1 MQLTRK
7 SLRFT
12 ETANSVALPE
22 DTDIE
27 RRHFSKI
34 GQSEC
39 EAFGSAYTIAHIS
52 DPHLSRRYYREHIKS
67 LKILLRSI
75 LEAGCDHVII
85 SGDIV
90 STADPDDFFL
100 AREVFS
106 NLGLLDSSRLTVVP
120 GNHDIFGGPHRA
132 MDVLSF
138 PTYIRSVDYPKNL
151 GLFHEA
157 FAETFENVKP
167 LIPGELYPFVKQA
180 GPYSIL
186 GLNSI
191 PPWSIFENPLGTN
204 GVVDEPQIRA
214 LKAVEGTDEF
224 AGTVPV
230 VAVHHHFNDLID
242 TSTESGLWQKIESKT
257 MRLKKRR
264 KLLRIFETLGVKYVF
279 HGHIHRNELYE
290 RNGIQ
295 LANGAGAVCDD
306 PLANLK
312 YNMLMHRNGVC
323 ELKTN
328 HLPIPYQSSTVM
340 QKLRWRPRRV
350 AILGVNMELS
360 GK

>member
-1 MQLTRK
+1 
-7 SLRFT
+7 LRFT
-12 ETANSVALPE
+12 DKANSVALPE
-22 DTDIE
+22 DPDIE

-34 GQSEC
+34 GQSES
-39 EAFGSAYTIAHIS
+39 EERASSYTIAHIS

-75 LEAGCDHVII
+75 LEAGCDHVVI

-100 AREVFS
+100 AREVFA
-106 NLGLLDSSRLTVVP
+106 NLGLLDTSRLTVVP

-132 MDVLSF
+132 LDVLSF
-138 PTYIRSVDYPKNL
+138 PSYIRSVDYKKNL
-151 GLFHEA
+151 ALFHEA
-157 FAETFENVKP
+157 FSESFENVVP
-167 LIPGELYPFVKQA
+167 LIPGELYPFIKRA

-191 PPWSIFENPLGTN
+191 PPWSLLENPLGTN
-204 GVVDEPQIRA
+204 GIVDERQVSA
-214 LKAVEGTDEF
+214 LKGLIGANEF
-224 AGTVPV
+224 VGSIPV
-230 VAVHHHFNDLID
+230 VAVHHHFNDLVD
-242 TSTESGLWQKIESKT
+242 ASTESGLWLRIESKT

-264 KLLRIFETLGVKYVF
+264 KLLKLFATLGVKYVF

-306 PLANLK
+306 PVANLK
-312 YNMLMHRNGVC
+312 YNMVMQNNGTT

-340 QKLRWRPRRV
+340 QKIKWRPRRSAV
-350 AILGVNMELS
+350 PALKLELS